1 MVFALLDWK
10 NAVKQRIWK
19 NCKMDRREMSIFV
32 RCTRTI
38 ILPVTQWIIGWKRKN
53 CAQRTIKWG
62 IIGYY
67 VHLAKS
73 NYICYNVCWWGT
85 PTRIMIT

>member
-1 MVFALLDWK
+1 MMVSKFLISCKIASNMFISSQFVLLNVLVDYFIIKHTDMQMVFALLDWK

-38 ILPVTQWIIGWKRKN
+38 ILPVTQWIIG
-53 CAQRTIKWG
+53 
-62 IIGYY
+62 
-67 VHLAKS
+67 
-73 NYICYNVCWWGT
+73 
-85 PTRIMIT
+85 